1 MKTPQPF
8 SPFAVPLEGSQLIE
22 ASAGTGKTYT
32 ITSLFL
38 RLILE
43 RPDMDV
49 RRILV
54 VTFTEAATGELRDR
68 VRSRLRGALDA
79 FQAGCAPAG
88 DAFLQELLAR
98 HDRDAAV
105 TPSHQ
110 RHCRF

>member
-1 MKTPQPF
+1 MKTPPSF

-68 VRSRLRGALDA
+68 VRNRLRGALDA
-79 FQAGCAPAG
+79 FQAGCAPAD
-88 DAFLQELLAR
+88 DAFLQELLGTPYPGCSRA
-98 HDRDAAV
+98 
-105 TPSHQ
+105 PSHQ
-110 RHCRF
+110 RYCRF